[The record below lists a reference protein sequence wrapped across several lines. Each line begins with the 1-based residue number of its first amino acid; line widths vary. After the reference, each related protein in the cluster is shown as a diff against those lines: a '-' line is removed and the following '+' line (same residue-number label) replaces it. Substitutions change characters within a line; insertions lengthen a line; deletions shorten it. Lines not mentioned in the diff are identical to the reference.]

1 MNNSNG
7 FRPSEEIT
15 ESLGHMMMYINQVT
29 ANNSIKNIEVK
40 RITLQNQ
47 SEIETSNESPL
58 ITRRQNMNPN
68 THSTF
73 TNTTTFID
81 EEGDL

>member
-1 MNNSNG
+1 M
-7 FRPSEEIT
+7 RPSEEIT
-15 ESLGHMMMYINQVT
+15 ESIGHMMMYINQVT
-29 ANNSIKNIEVK
+29 TNNSIKNIEAK

-47 SEIETSNESPL
+47 TEIETTNESPL

-68 THSTF
+68 THSTI